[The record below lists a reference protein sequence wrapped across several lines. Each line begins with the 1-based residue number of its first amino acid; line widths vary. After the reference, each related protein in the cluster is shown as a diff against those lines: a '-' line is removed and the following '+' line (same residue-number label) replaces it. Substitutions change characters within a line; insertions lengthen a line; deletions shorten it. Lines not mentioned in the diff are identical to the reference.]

1 MTKLFSRKLW
11 VSMVGLGLIAASG
24 PLGLS
29 TTALAAI
36 GGIVAAYVGSQ
47 GYTDSMQLRRP
58 GSITPVVNPYPTNPY
73 YDDNND

>member
-1 MTKLFSRKLW
+1 MTKIFSRKLW
-11 VSMVGLGLIAASG
+11 VSLVGLGLIAASG

-47 GYTDSMQLRRP
+47 GYADGIQLRQP
-58 GSITPVVNPYPTNPY
+58 GSIAPAVNPYPTNPY
-73 YDDNND
+73 YDDDND